1 MKMQEWT
8 KRQRKFQTE
17 IVEKALELEEET
29 GTTEKRKNIKKT
41 LLDFVNVLYTEA
53 LFLSIS

>member
-1 MKMQEWT
+1 MQEWT
-8 KRQRKFQTE
+8 KKQRKFQTE
-17 IVEKALELEEET
+17 IVEKVLELEEET